1 MDKDLLFLQPVI
13 CGLWQIV
20 SMEKRGE
27 LDEES
32 AVEAM
37 NTYASK
43 RFRVRRFFS
52 KFYFQKKVL
61 LKRFINDLTN
71 SKTGMGYGRSLWQ
84 CRVDCG

>member
-37 NTYASK
+37 NSYVSK
-43 RFRVRRFFS
+43 RFRVRR
-52 KFYFQKKVL
+52 V
-61 LKRFINDLTN
+61 
-71 SKTGMGYGRSLWQ
+71 
-84 CRVDCG
+84 

>member
-27 LDEES
+27 LDESS

-43 RFRVRRFFS
+43 RFRVRRSNFFQFFFS
-52 KFYFQKKVL
+52 KKK
-61 LKRFINDLTN
+61 FF
-71 SKTGMGYGRSLWQ
+71 
-84 CRVDCG
+84 

>member
-1 MDKDLLFLQPVI
+1 MREREREILRERERMDKDLLFLQPVI

-37 NTYASK
+37 NSYVSK
-43 RFRVRRFFS
+43 RFRVRR
-52 KFYFQKKVL
+52 V
-61 LKRFINDLTN
+61 
-71 SKTGMGYGRSLWQ
+71 
-84 CRVDCG
+84 